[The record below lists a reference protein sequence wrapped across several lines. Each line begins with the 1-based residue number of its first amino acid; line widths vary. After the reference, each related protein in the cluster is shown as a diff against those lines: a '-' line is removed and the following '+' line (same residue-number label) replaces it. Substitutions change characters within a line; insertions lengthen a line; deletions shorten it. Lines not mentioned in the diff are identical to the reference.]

1 MFSGPGRLVAS
12 VLLGGFV
19 LAGCQP
25 VLPSPSPV
33 PTWRCTP
40 EAGGEE
46 FDCSQRQYDEMV
58 AKDKLYAEAEAVY
71 RRFLAEDLRI
81 SRAGGTEAATDE
93 LLATTAGDFL
103 ARALDGYRRDRAEKL
118 TVEHGTRVVMSLKR
132 MIGVSKAGSL
142 VALRACL
149 DASSVKVY
157 RSGKY
162 VGRGLIT
169 EDDLYFGKVDAQLRL
184 IGADGKEVS
193 SCESS

>member
-71 RRFLAEDLRI
+71 RRFFEENARLFRLGGIAEPTAVLQATAAGDYLDDSMEQYR
-81 SRAGGTEAATDE
+81 SMLSSGQKVAGGEIRLAWIRRTPGQAMKGSVLSIEACIDMSSADVVDSGGSSE
-93 LLATTAGDFL
+93 SGIVGIEQLFFGRF
-103 ARALDGYRRDRAEKL
+103 DG
-118 TVEHGTRVVMSLKR
+118 SLK
-132 MIGVSKAGSL
+132 IQNSAWEEIK
-142 VALRACL
+142 
-149 DASSVKVY
+149 
-157 RSGKY
+157 
-162 VGRGLIT
+162 
-169 EDDLYFGKVDAQLRL
+169 
-184 IGADGKEVS
+184 
-193 SCESS
+193 SC